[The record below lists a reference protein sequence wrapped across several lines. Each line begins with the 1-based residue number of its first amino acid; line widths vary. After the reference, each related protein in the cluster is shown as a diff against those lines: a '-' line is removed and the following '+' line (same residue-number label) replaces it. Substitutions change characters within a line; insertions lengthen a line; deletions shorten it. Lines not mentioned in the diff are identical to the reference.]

1 MRAVVM
7 RNRQLMVADVPTPEP
22 GPGEVL
28 VRTLACGI
36 CGSDLHAFRH
46 AERFVEAGR
55 RAGNARVMD
64 LARDVVMGH
73 EFCAEIVDHGPGTT
87 RALRIGTRVCSRP
100 TLLRATGPQSIG
112 YSNDNPGGYGEYM
125 RLTEALLLE
134 VPADLSTEHAA
145 FTEPMAVGVHAVARA
160 RLEPDDAPLVIGCGP
175 VGLAVIAALR
185 LRGVRPIVAA
195 DFSPLRRRA
204 RGGPRRRRRRRS
216 RRARPLAEL
225 ARGGGVARCQPRAPA
240 SALGARAAASARRGL
255 RVRRGPRRP
264 RPDHGGGAARHPHR
278 GGRRVHGAGHDL
290 PLARHRQGA
299 ERAVRPRLHAGRV
312 RGHPRGTSPRAPSRS
327 LPCSRAGSASGAWP
341 ARSRTSP
348 PPIAT
353 RRSSS
358 SRGATRPEACR
369 TGPRRA
375 AGTVASGRGR
385 ARRRRVPGPM
395 QRSAHA
401 WPGRP
406 ATRPGRRGSG
416 QTRATSRA

>member
-195 DFSPLRRRA
+195 DFSPLTARA
-204 RGGPRRRRRRRS
+204 RGGRSVPTPSSTPPSTPPGRAGARRRSGAIPAARPSFRPGCPGRRVGPPWSSSASGSPASSIRSWPRRR
-216 RRARPLAEL
+216 AI
-225 ARGGGVARCQPRAPA
+225 PA
-240 SALGARAAASARRGL
+240 SWWSACAWSRTRST
-255 RVRRGPRRP
+255 RCS
-264 RPDHGGGAARHPHR
+264 A
-278 GGRRVHGAGHDL
+278 
-290 PLARHRQGA
+290 
-299 ERAVRPRLHAGRV
+299 
-312 RGHPRGTSPRAPSRS
+312 SPRS
-327 LPCSRAGSASGAWP
+327 
-341 ARSRTSP
+341 
-348 PPIAT
+348 
-353 RRSSS
+353 
-358 SRGATRPEACR
+358 
-369 TGPRRA
+369 
-375 AGTVASGRGR
+375 
-385 ARRRRVPGPM
+385 
-395 QRSAHA
+395 
-401 WPGRP
+401 
-406 ATRPGRRGSG
+406 
-416 QTRATSRA
+416 